1 MDANKG
7 GRLQLWGRS
16 PLLTEPSS
24 IDGGGA
30 RLHRYVVRFRGRA
43 PAPATD
49 VARIAGAV
57 RVLDQAARMLLVEGS
72 SLQMASLAEEL
83 PRWLVTEEDAFALGR
98 QMDGSLGSDQRPED
112 VGEPPTLDVRA

>member
-1 MDANKG
+1 MDANKVE
-7 GRLQLWGRS
+7 RMRLWGRS
-16 PLLTEPSS
+16 PLLTELSLV
-24 IDGGGA
+24 DGDGA

-57 RVLDQAARMLLVEGS
+57 RVLDRAARMLLVEGS
-72 SLQMASLAEEL
+72 SSQMASLAEEL

-98 QMDGSLGSDQRPED
+98 QLDGSLG
-112 VGEPPTLDVRA
+112 